1 MCKDKMT
8 LKSIRKMMNNLVWLK
23 YRIQRVRRV
32 AGDFAVDEVRLHLQS
47 TNNLEAPGTPDVS
60 SLSVRISYSPFHFL
74 ERSLKWQYKN
84 KNGGKAWRP
93 RNKVAIIVVPEKGN
107 KYLN

>member
-1 MCKDKMT
+1 MCKDKMM
-8 LKSIRKMMNNLVWLK
+8 LKSIRKMKNNLVWLK

-74 ERSLKWQYKN
+74 ERS
-84 KNGGKAWRP
+84 NGSIKIKTGERLGDQETKS
-93 RNKVAIIVVPEKGN
+93 
-107 KYLN
+107 LL